1 MIKGDQS
8 IVMSRIVLQC
18 SLGKRYMQLKLSIDH
33 QKTFDFYSY
42 VLSNFWPQTGK
53 VDKFL
58 KNLPKK
64 VLKEYGLFVFW
75 GFLICGFLIQDV
87 MK

>member
-1 MIKGDQS
+1 
-8 IVMSRIVLQC
+8 
-18 SLGKRYMQLKLSIDH
+18 MQLKLSIDH

-58 KNLPKK
+58 KKLAQDGFERIWIIC
-64 VLKEYGLFVFW
+64 VL
-75 GFLICGFLIQDV
+75 GFFDLWVSYTRCNEIA
-87 MK
+87 